1 MQMSIQAISESILC
15 ATADFRKVVNIYESE
30 NCETKRGIRKNND
43 KIAYLQDKNKKLS
56 DKIRR
61 LENEEIIAAVRES
74 GFTIDEL
81 LNLLG
86 KNEETPKIENDLE
99 ENDNEI

>member
-1 MQMSIQAISESILC
+1 MNQRIVKLKEE
-15 ATADFRKVVNIYESE
+15 YE
-30 NCETKRGIRKNND
+30 KNND
-43 KIAYLQDKNKKLS
+43 KIAYLQDKSKKLS

>member
-1 MQMSIQAISESILC
+1 MNQRIVKLKEEY
-15 ATADFRKVVNIYESE
+15 K
-30 NCETKRGIRKNND
+30 KNND

-56 DKIRR
+56 DKVRL
-61 LENEEIIAAVRES
+61 LENEEIIGAVRES